1 MADGRHFRTRF
12 LAITQQ
18 LSAQFQLNFAW
29 GSSFSQN
36 FSTVT
41 YFLYFPNAVWA
52 LTSGS
57 FRIISDTLVIYIIQ
71 LQRCILVKLERVQ
84 CVVKNLS

>member
-1 MADGRHFRTRF
+1 MQGVIIPSAMLKIVFRHILFFIFVF
-12 LAITQQ
+12 L
-18 LSAQFQLNFAW
+18 
-29 GSSFSQN
+29 
-36 FSTVT
+36 
-41 YFLYFPNAVWA
+41 NAVWA